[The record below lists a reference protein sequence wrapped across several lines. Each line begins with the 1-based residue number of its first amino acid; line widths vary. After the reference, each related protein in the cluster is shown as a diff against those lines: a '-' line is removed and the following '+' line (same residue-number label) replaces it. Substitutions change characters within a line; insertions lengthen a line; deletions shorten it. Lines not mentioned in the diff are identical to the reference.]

1 MKTTLLWLCILVV
14 CPLWVQAQ
22 VQYVTERPRVEE
34 ANDPDVS
41 IRRIELTDR
50 YTIIYMTFY
59 RRNQQSPPYRRQSP
73 NRMPFPFPMPQES
86 LETTTINF
94 QPSSR
99 LYADR
104 GERSFRFIRAENIP
118 VTERRGVRPGEQVDF
133 VVYFERLEPGI
144 EVFDLFECN
153 DSRGNICFNFYGVHV
168 NNPLRRQPQQPQ
180 AQRQSPRPVP
190 RTAEPEPRVEQP
202 PVEVRPATPEPAA
215 PATVTIKG
223 VIRDAKTKKPVL
235 ATVTYQLLTNDRPL
249 GDTVRNDWQNG
260 SYRIAARPISTYAV
274 SVTAKGYLRMNDTL
288 TTTRADLV
296 RDMELMPIEE
306 GTKVTLRNIYFD
318 VSKYDLRSESFPELD
333 QLVSLMRENPTMKI
347 RLEGHTD
354 IVGDFDANLELSRNR
369 VKEVKSYLVSK
380 GIDAGR
386 IDTIGY
392 GASRPINKNGTVKER
407 QENRRVEMVIT
418 QR

>member
-1 MKTTLLWLCILVV
+1 MKTTLLWLCMLVV

-34 ANDPDVS
+34 VNDPDVS

-59 RRNQQSPPYRRQSP
+59 RRSQQAPPYRRQSP
-73 NRMPFPFPMPQES
+73 NRLPFPFPQETI
-86 LETTTINF
+86 ETTTINF

-168 NNPLRRQPQQPQ
+168 NNPLRRQPQQQPQ
-180 AQRQSPRPVP
+180 AQRQPQRPAP
-190 RTAEPEPRVEQP
+190 RTPAPEPRVEEP
-202 PVEVRPATPEPAA
+202 PVAVSPSTPEPVA

-235 ATVTYQLLTNDRPL
+235 ATVSYQLLTNDRPL
-249 GDTVRNDWQNG
+249 NDTVRNDWQNG
-260 SYRIAARPISTYAV
+260 SYRIAARPISIYAV
-274 SVTAKGYLRMNDTL
+274 SVTAKGYLGLSDTL
-288 TTTRADLV
+288 TTTRTDLV
-296 RDMELMPIEE
+296 RDMELIPIEA
-306 GTKVTLRNIYFD
+306 GAKITLRNIYFD

-333 QLVSLMRENPTMKI
+333 QLVSIMRENPTMKI

-354 IVGDFDANLELSRNR
+354 IVGDFDANVELSRNR
-369 VKEVKSYLVSK
+369 VKEVKNYLVSK
-380 GIDAGR
+380 GINAGR
-386 IDTIGY
+386 IDTVGY
-392 GASRPINKNGTVKER
+392 GASRPINKNATMKER

-418 QR
+418 QK